1 MTWLEWMLIAG
12 LFWALVKYS
21 SQKLENKK
29 MKDQLDSYI
38 EDRGHLIKKLDEA
51 VDEILK
57 LNRQLNG

>member
-1 MTWLEWMLIAG
+1 MTWLEWTLIAG